1 MLETCFHS
9 LSHFAFPLFVG
20 LYPIISSELQFNSFP
35 GDLIMTVYPQ
45 DTVITSLLQ
54 ILTHFPFHH
63 ISLQRTQINVHCS
76 ESFTWHAVLI
86 KGLRNVLKGYHHSRN
101 PICCVGAGYFPWLIL
116 NTVHSWPV
124 RLGPVFP
131 FPNSQWTSLLHLV
144 GPISTSP
151 YWLLPTAQPC
161 LTAPTPAWK

>member
-9 LSHFAFPLFVG
+9 LSHFAFSLFVG
-20 LYPIISSELQFNSFP
+20 LYPIISSELQFNSFL

-124 RLGPVFP
+124 RLGLVFP
-131 FPNSQWTSLLHLV
+131 FPNSQGTSPLHLV